1 VFVIT
6 LPERRDKRD
15 AFAVQAALSG
25 ITYRQVDGVDGQK
38 VPEKSLPYVCF
49 SQIIITRY

>member
-1 VFVIT
+1 MIT

-25 ITYRQVDGVDGQK
+25 IMYGQVDGVDGRK

-49 SQIIITRY
+49 SQVIITRC

>member
-1 VFVIT
+1 MIT

-25 ITYRQVDGVDGQK
+25 IMYRQVDGVDGQK

-49 SQIIITRY
+49 SQVIITRC